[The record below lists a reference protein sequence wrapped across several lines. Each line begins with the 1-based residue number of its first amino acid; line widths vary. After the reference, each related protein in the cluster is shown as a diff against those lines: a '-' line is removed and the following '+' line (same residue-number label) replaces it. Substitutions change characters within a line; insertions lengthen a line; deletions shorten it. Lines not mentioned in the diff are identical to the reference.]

1 MTLAEPD
8 PNPLSAGTAE
18 AMAALRA
25 AGARDRRVRNP
36 DYLAAA
42 FVSLRPKLT
51 TLVKV
56 PGARRLVPGIA
67 ERMLPGGYWF
77 ETARVRHMDA
87 ILWSELGRGLAQLA
101 ILGAGFDTRAYR
113 FAEQLRAMRVYE
125 IDHPA
130 TARRKRER
138 VARVLGAPPP
148 NVSYLDI
155 DFTRDDIAA
164 RLAATGYDTDQPT
177 LIILSGVTAYLPE
190 PAVDRLLAFA
200 GAHGSRHTSI
210 VFDYLLAEMV
220 AGSDAYHGAAKLR
233 GRLNAL
239 GEPLRFGIPRGGVDA
254 VVARHGLTLVSDL
267 GPQELADRHL
277 RGSNGAIAGRPY
289 GFAAIAHARAE
300 VRTTPLNAVVARP
313 GYSLPSRADA
323 SG

>member
-8 PNPLSAGTAE
+8 PSPLPTGTAE

-25 AGARDRRVRNP
+25 AGARNQRVRNP

-51 TLVKV
+51 ALVKI

-87 ILWSELGRGLAQLA
+87 ILQSELGRGLTQLV

-113 FAEQLRAMRVYE
+113 FAEQLRAVRVHE
-125 IDHPA
+125 VDHPA
-130 TARRKRER
+130 NARRKRER

-148 NVSYLDI
+148 NVSYLDT

-164 RLAATGYDTDQPT
+164 RLTATGYDTDQPT

-200 GAHGSRHTSI
+200 GVHGSPRTSI

-233 GRLNAL
+233 GRLNGL
-239 GEPLRFGIPRGGVDA
+239 GEPLRFGIPSGGAGA
-254 VVARHGLTLVSDL
+254 VVARHGLTLVSHL
-267 GPQELADRHL
+267 GPHELADRHL

-289 GFAAIAHARAE
+289 GFAAIAHARAGK
-300 VRTTPLNAVVARP
+300 RGRATPRH
-313 GYSLPSRADA
+313 
-323 SG
+323 

>member
-1 MTLAEPD
+1 MTLAES
-8 PNPLSAGTAE
+8 NPSPLAAGTAE
-18 AMAALRA
+18 ATAALRA
-25 AGARDRRVRNP
+25 AGARDQRVRNP

-51 TLVKV
+51 ALVKV
-56 PGARRLVPGIA
+56 PGARRLVPSIA
-67 ERMLPGGYWF
+67 ERILPGGYWF

-87 ILWSELGRGLAQLA
+87 ILWSELERGLAQLV

-113 FAEQLRAMRVYE
+113 FTEQLRAARVYE
-125 IDHPA
+125 VDHPA

-148 NVSYLDI
+148 NVSYLDT
-155 DFTRDDIAA
+155 DFTRDDIAP
-164 RLAATGYDTDQPT
+164 RLTANGYDTAQPT

-200 GAHGSRHTSI
+200 GAHGSPHTSI

-233 GRLNAL
+233 GRLHAL
-239 GEPLRFGIPRGGVDA
+239 GEPLRFGIPSGGADA

-267 GPQELADRHL
+267 GPHELADRHL
-277 RGSNGAIAGRPY
+277 RRANGAIAGRPY
-289 GFAAIAHARAE
+289 GFAAIAHARAQWHGPA
-300 VRTTPLNAVVARP
+300 TP
-313 GYSLPSRADA
+313 GS
-323 SG
+323 